1 MGRNILHCDMNN
13 FYASVEC
20 MLDPSL
26 KGIPVAV
33 CGSVA
38 ERHGIVLAKNYP
50 AKAYGVQ
57 TGEAVWQAKS
67 KCPGLRVVEPHYDEY
82 VKYSA
87 LARGIYSRFTDMVE
101 PYGMDECW
109 LDITGCEKL
118 FGPPEKVADII
129 RETVKFELGLTISVG
144 VSFNKIFAKLGSD
157 LKKPDAVT
165 VIAEDSFKE
174 KIYGLPASDLVGVGR
189 STERVLAGAAIKTIG
204 DLASADPRMLASK
217 LGKNG
222 LALWNFANGRD
233 ESRVARAGES
243 PPVKSV
249 GHGTTTVKDM
259 ESDGDVW
266 PVILELTQ
274 DVGRRLRDIKMMAG
288 GVAVNVRDSN
298 LVCRQW
304 RTPLSI
310 PSTSAEVIAAAAF
323 GLFHARYRW
332 ELPVRSIT
340 VGTFNLVP
348 EGAAYAPRL
357 WDNVELAERRERLG
371 HCIDDIRRRFGK
383 NSVRNCILCMP
394 STLPLEHAE
403 IVMPT
408 GMPC

>member
-57 TGEAVWQAKS
+57 TGEAVWQAKN

-82 VKYSA
+82 VKYSVF
-87 LARGIYSRFTDMVE
+87 AREIYSRFTDMVE

-109 LDITGCEKL
+109 LDITGCEDA
-118 FGPPEKVADII
+118 FGPPEKIADII

-165 VIAEDSFKE
+165 VIGEEDFKE
-174 KIYGLPASDLVGVGR
+174 KIYGLPASDLLGVGR
-189 STERVLAGAAIKTIG
+189 STGRVLAGAAIRTIG
-204 DLASADPRMLASK
+204 ELAAADPRMLVSK

-222 LALWNFANGRD
+222 LALWQFANGLD

-243 PPVKSV
+243 PPVKSI

-259 ESDGDVW
+259 ENDGDVW

-274 DVGRRLRDIKMMAG
+274 DVGRRLRELEMRAS
-288 GVAVNVRDSN
+288 GVVIHVRDSN

-304 RTPLSI
+304 QTPLSI

-323 GLFHARYRW
+323 ALFRAKYRW
-332 ELPVRSIT
+332 DLPVRSLT
-340 VGTFNLVP
+340 VRTVNLAP
-348 EGAAYAPRL
+348 EGAAYMPGL
-357 WDNVELAERRERLG
+357 WDDVELADRRERLG
-371 HCIDDIRRRFGK
+371 HCIDGIRRRFGK
-383 NSVRNCILCMP
+383 DSVRNCILCIP
-394 STLPLEHAE
+394 SSVPPEHAE

-408 GMPC
+408 GMSC

>member
-1 MGRNILHCDMNN
+1 MNN

-57 TGEAVWQAKS
+57 TGEAVWQAKN

-82 VKYSA
+82 VKYSVF
-87 LARGIYSRFTDMVE
+87 AREIYSRFTDMVE

-109 LDITGCEKL
+109 LDITGCEDA
-118 FGPPEKVADII
+118 FGPPEKIADII

-165 VIAEDSFKE
+165 VIGEEDFKE
-174 KIYGLPASDLVGVGR
+174 KIYGLPASDLLGVGR
-189 STERVLAGAAIKTIG
+189 STGRVLAGAAIRTIG
-204 DLASADPRMLASK
+204 ELAAADPRMLVSK

-222 LALWNFANGRD
+222 LALWQFANGLD

-243 PPVKSV
+243 PPVKSI
-249 GHGTTTVKDM
+249 GHGTTTVRDM
-259 ESDGDVW
+259 ENDGDVW

-274 DVGRRLRDIKMMAG
+274 DVGRRLRELEMRAS
-288 GVAVNVRDSN
+288 GVVIHVRDSN

-304 RTPLSI
+304 QTPLSI

-323 GLFHARYRW
+323 ALFRAKYRW
-332 ELPVRSIT
+332 DLPVRSLT
-340 VGTFNLVP
+340 VRTVNLAP
-348 EGAAYAPRL
+348 EGAAYMPGL
-357 WDNVELAERRERLG
+357 WDDVELADRRERLG
-371 HCIDDIRRRFGK
+371 HCIDGIRRRFGK
-383 NSVRNCILCMP
+383 DSVRNCILCIP
-394 STLPLEHAE
+394 SSVPPEHAE

>member
-1 MGRNILHCDMNN
+1 
-13 FYASVEC
+13 

-157 LKKPDAVT
+157 MKKPDAIT
-165 VIAEDSFKE
+165 VLDEETYREKTDSLPVSMMIFVGKNTTQKLE
-174 KIYGLPASDLVGVGR
+174 KMG
-189 STERVLAGAAIKTIG
+189 IKTIG
-204 DLASADPRMLASK
+204 DLRASNKYRLVK
-217 LGKNG
+217 HLGKQGELIHN
-222 LALWNFANGRD
+222 WANGID
-233 ESRVARAGES
+233 ND
-243 PPVKSV
+243 PVKYYYEKYERKSISK
-249 GHGTTTVKDM
+249 GITFEADKDNYI
-259 ESDGDVW
+259 ELEKEFLKLTSDVSYSLRKEKFKGDV
-266 PVILELTQ
+266 VSIVLKTADFVSISRQKKTEYTNAYDDISKEVLELFNDNFKAGMQIRYICVGVSGLKKSDAEEQIDLFSLVEDNKQKEVKKERKEKVTEAMDKLKAKFGDKIDYASSI
-274 DVGRRLRDIKMMAG
+274 DVTSKNIKE
-288 GVAVNVRDSN
+288 DK
-298 LVCRQW
+298 
-304 RTPLSI
+304 
-310 PSTSAEVIAAAAF
+310 E
-323 GLFHARYRW
+323 
-332 ELPVRSIT
+332 
-340 VGTFNLVP
+340 
-348 EGAAYAPRL
+348 
-357 WDNVELAERRERLG
+357 
-371 HCIDDIRRRFGK
+371 
-383 NSVRNCILCMP
+383 
-394 STLPLEHAE
+394 
-403 IVMPT
+403 
-408 GMPC
+408 

>member
-1 MGRNILHCDMNN
+1 MNN

-57 TGEAVWQAKS
+57 TGEAVWQAKN

-82 VKYSA
+82 VKYSVF
-87 LARGIYSRFTDMVE
+87 AREIYSRFTDMVE

-109 LDITGCEKL
+109 LDITGCEDA
-118 FGPPEKVADII
+118 FGPPEKIADII

-165 VIAEDSFKE
+165 VIGEEDFKE
-174 KIYGLPASDLVGVGR
+174 KIYGLPASDLLGVGR
-189 STERVLAGAAIKTIG
+189 STGRVLAGAAIRTIG
-204 DLASADPRMLASK
+204 ELAAADPRMLVSK

-222 LALWNFANGRD
+222 LALWQFANGLD

-243 PPVKSV
+243 PPVKSI

-259 ESDGDVW
+259 ENDGDVW

-274 DVGRRLRDIKMMAG
+274 DVGRRLRELEMRAS
-288 GVAVNVRDSN
+288 GVVIHVRDSN

-304 RTPLSI
+304 QTPLSI

-323 GLFHARYRW
+323 ALFRAKYRW
-332 ELPVRSIT
+332 DLPVRSLT
-340 VGTFNLVP
+340 VRTVNLAP
-348 EGAAYAPRL
+348 EGAAYMPGL
-357 WDNVELAERRERLG
+357 WDDVELADRRERLG
-371 HCIDDIRRRFGK
+371 HCIDGIRRRFGK
-383 NSVRNCILCMP
+383 DSVRNCILCIP
-394 STLPLEHAE
+394 SSVPPEHAE

-408 GMPC
+408 GMSC

>member
-1 MGRNILHCDMNN
+1 MGRNILHCDMKN

-20 MLDPSL
+20 MLNPSL
-26 KGIPVAV
+26 KGLPVAV
-33 CGSVA
+33 CGSAA

-57 TGEAVWQAKS
+57 TGEAIWQAKS
-67 KCPGLRVVEPHYDEY
+67 KCPGLMVVEPHYDEY
-82 VKYSA
+82 VKYSI
-87 LARGIYSRFTDMVE
+87 LAREIYSRYTDRVE

-109 LDITGCEKL
+109 LDITGCERV
-118 FGPPEKVADII
+118 FGPPEKVADTI

-165 VIAEDSFKE
+165 LIDERTFRE

-204 DLASADPRMLASK
+204 DLAAADPRMLASK

-222 LALWNFANGRD
+222 LALWHFANGRD
-233 ESRVARAGES
+233 ESQVALAGES
-243 PPVKSV
+243 PPVKSI

-259 ESDGDVW
+259 EKNSDVW
-266 PVILELTQ
+266 PVILELSQ
-274 DVGRRLRDIKMMAG
+274 DVGRRLRELGMRAC
-288 GVAVNVRDSN
+288 GVVIHVRDSN

-304 RTPLSI
+304 QTSLNI
-310 PSTSAEVIAAAAF
+310 PSTSADVIAAAAY
-323 GLFHARYRW
+323 GLFKVKYDW
-332 ELPVRSIT
+332 ILPVRSLT
-340 VGTFNLVP
+340 VRTVNLAP
-348 EGAAYAPRL
+348 EGAAYMPGL
-357 WDNVELAERRERLG
+357 WDDVELADRRERLG
-371 HCIDDIRRRFGK
+371 RCIDVIRRRFGK
-383 NSVRNCILCMP
+383 DSVRNCILCMP
-394 STLPLEHAE
+394 SSVPPEHAE